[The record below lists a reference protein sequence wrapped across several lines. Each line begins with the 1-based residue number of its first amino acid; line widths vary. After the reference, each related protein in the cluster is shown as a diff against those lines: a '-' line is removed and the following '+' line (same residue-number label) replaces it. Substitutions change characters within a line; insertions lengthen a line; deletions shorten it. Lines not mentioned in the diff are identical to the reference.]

1 MRGGQGRNAKS
12 VPFHSIRGISTIPN
26 WIFYWMESAQ
36 ILEVLFRY
44 SLKGK
49 GISLPNLFKVFYL
62 QFYRIIKRSGKQ
74 ESSDFAAERL

>member
-1 MRGGQGRNAKS
+1 MVGRDGMRKVYR
-12 VPFHSIRGISTIPN
+12 SIRYVEFPQFLTGFFIGWKAPK
-26 WIFYWMESAQ
+26 
-36 ILEVLFRY
+36 ILEVLFRD

>member
-1 MRGGQGRNAKS
+1 
-12 VPFHSIRGISTIPN
+12 
-26 WIFYWMESAQ
+26 MESAQ
-36 ILEVLFRY
+36 ILEVLFRD

-74 ESSDFAAERL
+74 ESSDFAAERLWFLGHIRKKHGIVPKGLDPV